1 MSGQFQNE
9 DSFRQAEVGGWEWG
23 DRVRAGDHGAFDA
36 LMERYKRPV
45 LNFVYRMIGDAA
57 EAEDVA
63 QEVRMALLRH
73 LRRIMTR
80 ANPQTF
86 ITVAARRE
94 AIRALRRLCRDE
106 YSGALVHIEDD
117 EGILQLFYSSTGT
130 SDDYLD

>member
-1 MSGQFQNE
+1 MQMSRFTPTASPTALSFSPQC
-9 DSFRQAEVGGWEWG
+9 DSIIRRQAY
-23 DRVRAGDHGAFDA
+23 RAWCR
-36 LMERYKRPV
+36 LRPSAC
-45 LNFVYRMIGDAA
+45 DW
-57 EAEDVA
+57 EDVA